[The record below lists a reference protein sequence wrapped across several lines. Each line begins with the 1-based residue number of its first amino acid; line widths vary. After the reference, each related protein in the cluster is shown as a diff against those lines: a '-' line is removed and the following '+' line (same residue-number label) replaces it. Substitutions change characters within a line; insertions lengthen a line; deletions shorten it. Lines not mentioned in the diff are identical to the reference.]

1 MALSYA
7 VLEALQA
14 PASVEALAQ
23 RLAVPA
29 PHVRF
34 ELDRLARRG
43 YVARL
48 DGASDGASDD
58 AVACTSVACAGC
70 GFRAACGV
78 APEVLWARMARP
90 TLTPPAR

>member
-29 PHVRF
+29 PYVRG

-43 YVARL
+43 YVARV
-48 DGASDGASDD
+48 DGGSDD
-58 AVACTSVACAGC
+58 AVACSSVACAGC

-78 APEVLWARMARP
+78 APEVLWARVSSPR
-90 TLTPPAR
+90 

>member
-7 VLEALQA
+7 VLEALRA
-14 PASVEALAQ
+14 PTSVEALAQ

-29 PHVRF
+29 PHVRS

-48 DGASDGASDD
+48 DGGSDD
-58 AVACTSVACAGC
+58 GVACTSVACAGC

-78 APEVLWARMARP
+78 APEVLWARVASAP
-90 TLTPPAR
+90 LTPPAR

>member
-1 MALSYA
+1 VALSFA

-29 PHVRF
+29 PHVRG

-48 DGASDGASDD
+48 DGASDAAED
-58 AVACTSVACAGC
+58 CTRSACAGC
-70 GFRAACGV
+70 GFRAECGV
-78 APEVLWARMARP
+78 APEVRWARVQ
-90 TLTPPAR
+90 TPPR

>member
-7 VLEALQA
+7 VLEALHA
-14 PASVEALAQ
+14 PASVEALAH

-29 PHVRF
+29 PHVRV

-48 DGASDGASDD
+48 DGGADD
-58 AVACTSVACAGC
+58 AVACTGAACTGC

-78 APEVLWARMARP
+78 APEVLWARVQAAR
-90 TLTPPAR
+90 

>member
-7 VLEALQA
+7 VLEALDA

-48 DGASDGASDD
+48 DGASDD
-58 AVACTSVACAGC
+58 AVACTSVACTGC

-78 APEVLWARMARP
+78 APEVLWTRMARP

>member
-29 PHVRF
+29 PHVRS
-34 ELDRLARRG
+34 ELDRLAHRG
-43 YVARL
+43 YVARQ
-48 DGASDGASDD
+48 DGASNGIA
-58 AVACTSVACAGC
+58 ACTSVACAGC

-78 APEVLWARMARP
+78 APEVLWMRV
-90 TLTPPAR
+90 PANPR

>member
-1 MALSYA
+1 MALSFA

-29 PHVRF
+29 PHVRG

-48 DGASDGASDD
+48 DGASDD
-58 AVACTSVACAGC
+58 AVTCSSVACGGC

-78 APEVLWARMARP
+78 VPEVLWARVQ
-90 TLTPPAR
+90 TPPR